1 MAATRMTKKTCSDR
15 EGKVPQVGGL
25 RATGRILLAVGVVI
39 GGGGPFF
46 SPALS
51 HAAPLAL
58 RDAAATSSGFS
69 GPAFSGSASPDAR
82 PPAQRVVQG
91 RVLDKKE
98 APIIGAVVYLKDTR
112 SLAVK
117 SYLTDESGRF
127 HFGQLADGADYE
139 IWAEQNGKRSSSK
152 TISQFNSKLD
162 IQFTLKIDL
171 AD

>member
-1 MAATRMTKKTCSDR
+1 MAATMTTKKTYSGR
-15 EGKVPQVGGL
+15 EGKGPWDG
-25 RATGRILLAVGVVI
+25 RMHTTGHILLAVGVAI
-39 GGGGPFF
+39 GSSALV
-46 SPALS
+46 SPAVS
-51 HAAPLAL
+51 HAAS
-58 RDAAATSSGFS
+58 R
-69 GPAFSGSASPDAR
+69 AFSGSASFDAR

-91 RVLDKKE
+91 RVLDKKD

-112 SLAVK
+112 SLSVK

-139 IWAEQNGKRSSSK
+139 VWAEQNGKRSSSK

>member
-1 MAATRMTKKTCSDR
+1 MAATMTTKKTCSDR
-15 EGKVPQVGGL
+15 EGKAQHSAKMHV
-25 RATGRILLAVGVVI
+25 TGRVLLAVEVLI
-39 GGGGPFF
+39 GACGLA
-46 SPALS
+46 SPAVS
-51 HAAPLAL
+51 HASARAF
-58 RDAAATSSGFS
+58 TGSGVM
-69 GPAFSGSASPDAR
+69 GPVLVSSASPDAR

-91 RVLDKKE
+91 RVLDKKD

-112 SLAVK
+112 SLSVK

-152 TISQFNSKLD
+152 SISQFNSKLD